1 MKKIGFLILVIP
13 LILLI
18 IYAWILFF
26 PPIPGWDF
34 LLMKISVFLQ
44 MAILLII
51 LSLAGLII
59 YKFSR

>member
-1 MKKIGFLILVIP
+1 
-13 LILLI
+13 
-18 IYAWILFF
+18 
-26 PPIPGWDF
+26 
-34 LLMKISVFLQ
+34 LMKISVFLQ